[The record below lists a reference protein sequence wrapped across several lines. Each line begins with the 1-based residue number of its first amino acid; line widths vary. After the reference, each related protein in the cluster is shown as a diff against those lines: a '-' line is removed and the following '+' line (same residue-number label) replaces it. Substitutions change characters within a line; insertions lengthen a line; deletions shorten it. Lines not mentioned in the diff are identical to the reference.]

1 MEEKDKEFLKGL
13 SYEDAAK
20 QLQDILDRL
29 RNDEIS
35 IDNLEKEVNKAAII
49 SKYCSDKLRNTEL
62 KVKEIVDKL
71 NL

>member
-1 MEEKDKEFLKGL
+1 MEDKEFLKGL

-20 QLQDILDRL
+20 QLEDILDRL

-35 IDNLEKEVNKAAII
+35 IDHLEKEVSKAAII